1 MRAARS
7 ACFSLATKETQI
19 MQFQKGQSGN
29 PAGRPRGSRNK
40 TTVLMQN
47 LLEGEAEAIARKA
60 IEMAKDG
67 DMAAIRVCMDRLA
80 SIRRKDPIAF
90 ELPPMDKAR
99 DTVAAVAAV
108 VSAVAAGDLTTSE
121 AAEVAKIIDLYVRA
135 LATTAFEERLEKLER
150 AANMSAPE
158 QRRRSMIPRSQRPV
172 REATPV
178 LGLLWSCY
186 LSQASQRKAHKSGT
200 NFEAACFSPVV
211 YRKNRPTFGGG
222 ISLHEF
228 TPLVPAKAGTQG
240 HGLRLLDSRLRGNE
254 RW

>member
-60 IEMAKDG
+60 IEMAKDR

-80 SIRRKDPIAF
+80 SIRRQDPIAF

-150 AANMSAPE
+150 AANMSAP
-158 QRRRSMIPRSQRPV
+158 RTAPAFDDPAV
-172 REATPV
+172 
-178 LGLLWSCY
+178 
-186 LSQASQRKAHKSGT
+186 
-200 NFEAACFSPVV
+200 AA
-211 YRKNRPTFGGG
+211 
-222 ISLHEF
+222 
-228 TPLVPAKAGTQG
+228 AGA
-240 HGLRLLDSRLRGNE
+240 
-254 RW
+254 

>member
-1 MRAARS
+1 MRAAPAAAFVHPNERRD
-7 ACFSLATKETQI
+7 QI
-19 MQFQKGQSGN
+19 MHFQKGQSGN

-47 LLEGEAEAIARKA
+47 LLDGEAEAIARKA

-121 AAEVAKIIDLYVRA
+121 AAEVAKIIDIYVRA

-150 AANMSAPE
+150 AADPFA
-158 QRRRSMIPRSQRPV
+158 
-172 REATPV
+172 
-178 LGLLWSCY
+178 
-186 LSQASQRKAHKSGT
+186 
-200 NFEAACFSPVV
+200 
-211 YRKNRPTFGGG
+211 RPTA
-222 ISLHEF
+222 S
-228 TPLVPAKAGTQG
+228 A
-240 HGLRLLDSRLRGNE
+240 HGDHAAAAADA
-254 RW
+254 

>member
-1 MRAARS
+1 
-7 ACFSLATKETQI
+7 

-60 IEMAKDG
+60 IEMAKAG

-108 VSAVAAGDLTTSE
+108 VSAVAAGDLTTCE
-121 AAEVAKIIDLYVRA
+121 AAEVAKIIDVYVRA
-135 LATTAFEERLEKLER
+135 LSTTAFEERLEKLER
-150 AANMSAPE
+150 AANPSAQLTAP
-158 QRRRSMIPRSQRPV
+158 
-172 REATPV
+172 
-178 LGLLWSCY
+178 
-186 LSQASQRKAHKSGT
+186 AHGDDAV
-200 NFEAACFSPVV
+200 AA
-211 YRKNRPTFGGG
+211 
-222 ISLHEF
+222 
-228 TPLVPAKAGTQG
+228 A
-240 HGLRLLDSRLRGNE
+240 
-254 RW
+254 

>member
-60 IEMAKDG
+60 IEMAKDR

-150 AANMSAPE
+150 AANMSAP
-158 QRRRSMIPRSQRPV
+158 RTAPAFDDPAV
-172 REATPV
+172 
-178 LGLLWSCY
+178 
-186 LSQASQRKAHKSGT
+186 
-200 NFEAACFSPVV
+200 AA
-211 YRKNRPTFGGG
+211 
-222 ISLHEF
+222 
-228 TPLVPAKAGTQG
+228 AGA
-240 HGLRLLDSRLRGNE
+240 
-254 RW
+254 